1 MILMLRL
8 QLHIG
13 KPEIIQLVFEQ
24 GSIMHRRS
32 SALLSGIWS
41 GLYVHMYSSIE
52 NRTSTCQ

>member
-24 GSIMHRRS
+24 GSIMHRRC